1 MDQSAID
8 KLEKIHEGYLAHGEN
23 IITVLQNIQEAF
35 GFIPQEAVGWF
46 SERSG
51 VPESTLF
58 GVATFYAQFNFKKR
72 GENIITSCCG
82 TVCHVKGAHRIL
94 FQLNEE
100 LSFPKGENT
109 TRDGMFTL
117 EKVACLGAC
126 SIAPVVVI
134 NGKVHGR
141 MTPDKMVKTI
151 QKYRGAER
159 DERDRD

>member
-1 MDQSAID
+1 MDETTSE
-8 KLEKIHEGYLAHGEN
+8 KLESVYARYVDQEGNAVS
-23 IITVLQNIQEAF
+23 ILQDIETAF
-35 GFIPQEAVGWF
+35 GYIPEEAVNWIALK
-46 SERSG
+46 SG
-51 VPESTLF
+51 IPASKLF
-58 GVATFYAQFNFKKR
+58 GVVTFYAQFHMKPR
-72 GENIITSCCG
+72 GKNIITACCG

-134 NGKVHGR
+134 NQKVYGR
-141 MTPDKMVKTI
+141 MTPDKVVKKL
-151 QKYRGAER
+151 QAHKEKSREQ
-159 DERDRD
+159 